1 MSIKNK
7 IQKLQQ
13 IFDKLPSKKIKQQ
26 ILKLKLKK

>member
-1 MSIKNK
+1 MRIKNK
-7 IQKLQQ
+7 IQKFQH